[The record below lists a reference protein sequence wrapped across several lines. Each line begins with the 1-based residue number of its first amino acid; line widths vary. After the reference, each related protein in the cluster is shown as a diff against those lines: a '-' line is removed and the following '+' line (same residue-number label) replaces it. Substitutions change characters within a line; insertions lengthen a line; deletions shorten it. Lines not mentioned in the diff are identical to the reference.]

1 MDQAG
6 RIWLLLA
13 IAILAGAGAASF
25 WLVASDPAPAPVPV
39 AAAPAPAPP
48 PPPPRPAEVPAP
60 TPVAVAPPPAPTI
73 IVDSSERTYPLSA
86 WRIGQAAGGWIDPP
100 ADTGAPLGDGAVV
113 ELSGWAGDGEL
124 GWRARNVA
132 IAVCG
137 EVVASVR
144 VDIPRADVA
153 RAAHPNLAI
162 SGWRAK
168 LAVAHLPRCADAR
181 IQAVAQLGDGR
192 FALPL
197 LGARTLS
204 LAPAGGSRPN
214 LLSPPAPVSP
224 AAKQIRS
231 WARCACRATPMC
243 GAAPRRH
250 ASSAACCR
258 PARTGHLIAEESGE
272 WILVSVPA
280 SNIAGWI
287 SKRTL
292 ARR

>member
-25 WLVASDPAPAPVPV
+25 WLVASDPAPAPAPV
-39 AAAPAPAPP
+39 AAAPVPAPP

-124 GWRARNVA
+124 GWRARHVA

-192 FALPL
+192 YALPL

-224 AAKQIRS
+224 PPSDPELGTLRLSGNANVR
-231 WARCACRATPMC
+231 RCAATTCEQRGLLPAGTHRA
-243 GAAPRRH
+243 
-250 ASSAACCR
+250 
-258 PARTGHLIAEESGE
+258 LIAEESGE